1 MGFLQT
7 PVQPCPVVVAESQP
21 GEIQGDVL
29 LVQEP
34 QHQTFPMEGG
44 QGGNPHVH
52 LPVLPGF
59 LEPSVLGQPFFS
71 DVHAGKDLKPG
82 NQRVLEIFRHGPEL
96 LEHAV
101 QPAADHHPVRFRF
114 QMDVTGPLFQS
125 LFHHFPGQEH
135 RRGHRTA
142 PYPSFQRILPP
153 EWSDVPFCPA
163 GMPKHSIDSFL
174 TVHSYP
180 FFSL

>member
-7 PVQPCPVVVAESQP
+7 PVQPCPVVAAESQP

-82 NQRVLEIFRHGPEL
+82 NQRVLEIFGT
-96 LEHAV
+96 
-101 QPAADHHPVRFRF
+101 VRSFWSTPSSR
-114 QMDVTGPLFQS
+114 QRITIPSVSGSRWMSLAPCSKACSTTSRARSTAGDTGPLPTLLSRGSFHRNGPTS
-125 LFHHFPGQEH
+125 LSVPQECPNIAS
-135 RRGHRTA
+135 T
-142 PYPSFQRILPP
+142 
-153 EWSDVPFCPA
+153 PF
-163 GMPKHSIDSFL
+163 
-174 TVHSYP
+174 
-180 FFSL
+180 